1 MIPKQYFNSNKKFKS
16 HKFRKWFLR
25 SGHISLPDSDLG
37 DCEGKVG
44 GCWCNERV
52 SQYIWRG
59 REVSPFRNIYVMAG
73 SVVQCSHDTGGE
85 IQGLES
91 WRVIIVT
98 LLTIPAHHYTELT
111 VLLWELHHWQLVQLE
126 N

>member
-1 MIPKQYFNSNKKFKS
+1 M
-16 HKFRKWFLR
+16 
-25 SGHISLPDSDLG
+25 PDSDLG

-73 SVVQCSHDTGGE
+73 SVVQCSHDTVRGTGGT
-85 IQGLES
+85 GGAGGDNCNS
-91 WRVIIVT
+91 SKY
-98 LLTIPAHHYTELT
+98 LTSARLT
-111 VLLWELHHWQLVQLE
+111 APGCYGNSQLCY

>member
-1 MIPKQYFNSNKKFKS
+1 MLKS

-37 DCEGKVG
+37 ACEGKVG

-52 SQYIWRG
+52 SQYLAG
-59 REVSPFRNIYVMAG
+59 KCPPLSPFGNIYVMAG
-73 SVVQCSHDTGGE
+73 SVVQCSHDTVRGTGGAGGME
-85 IQGLES
+85 GDNCS
-91 WRVIIVT
+91 NSSK
-98 LLTIPAHHYTELT
+98 LLSSVGHCS
-111 VLLWELHHWQLVQLE
+111 VLLWELQRWQVVQLE